1 MATSGLLGGLS
12 DEEPKSGWAGFLD
25 LLRSFPGQVR
35 LALGIRGVMWAT
47 AAGII
52 GVGCCLI
59 AFADI
64 ALSLHR
70 SDVDPERRR
79 ARDVRELDLFSRD
92 LMRTILANAAANPG
106 PARVRAS
113 GEPWHSFVASLDKL
127 CGEFETPPQT
137 RLGMTCRAKPEF
149 VARVGAEIARF
160 DETRQPLRPAIVREL
175 LEIRDDISD
184 LSQVT
189 TRTADAMIG
198 RLVED
203 YTQALL
209 VLTLCTSG
217 FAAAGLMLILLVG
230 RASVDYH
237 AQWRRAVESAH
248 AAGASRDM
256 LSEIIEALPAGVVVY
271 DQNERLMMFN
281 SVAQSLTPA
290 LREPGVIGRSY
301 EDLAHDTARRL
312 EASGRGPQPVQ
323 QWIDR
328 FRQKNTEHA
337 RQSQDGRWF
346 DWSEKGTKGGLTVGL
361 RVEVTDLKQQ
371 EIALEQARVEYQSLV
386 DSLADVA
393 YTLDVETGRF
403 IFMSAAAKEFFGV
416 PPHKIVGNHFLQYIA
431 PESHDQV
438 RNTTTRNYDPDDQ
451 GTFARFSMIGAG
463 GQVRRVEV
471 RARRRI
477 DANGRL
483 ISTGVIRDV
492 EEQVQLEARLDEE
505 MTRLQSIVGSGG
517 ALIVLVDADLKV
529 QMVNLGFTQFTGIT
543 EADAVGRSLQDV
555 VPVALNPAR
564 TKRSRFAVKLLN
576 REGRERLVALTATPL
591 LTDGGV
597 SSIVLL
603 GVDDTERREAEQALA
618 SAERF
623 ATVGE
628 MASTMAHEISQPLQ
642 VINIACA
649 SAVESLDDPDYVKEK
664 LERIASQVDTA
675 SRIIGDLRAYVHGSS
690 SDRPMPFDA
699 NDAVRAAIDLTDH
712 GVSEAGME
720 FNEQLSTGLP
730 QVMGEMA
737 RLEQVLVNLIN
748 NARDAG
754 GPSISIMTE
763 TVEQNDRRWVRV
775 LVEDRGPG
783 IAAEVL
789 PKLFQSFV
797 STKPKGKGTGLG
809 LRICRRIIEEMGG
822 SISAANRD
830 DGGARFE
837 ILLPAIAKN

>member
-1 MATSGLLGGLS
+1 MATSGLMGGLGE
-12 DEEPKSGWAGFLD
+12 EEPKSGWAGFID

-35 LALGIRGVMWAT
+35 LALGVRGVMWAT
-47 AAGII
+47 AAGVI
-52 GVGCCLI
+52 GIGCCLI

-79 ARDVRELDLFSRD
+79 ARDVRELDLVSRD

-106 PARVRAS
+106 PARVRVG
-113 GEPWHSFVASLDKL
+113 GEPWQNFIASLGKL

-137 RLGMTCRAKPEF
+137 RLGMTCRAQPDF
-149 VARVGAEIARF
+149 IGRVGPEIVRF
-160 DETRQPLRPAIVREL
+160 DETRQPMTPAIVREL

-189 TRTADAMIG
+189 TRTADAMMS
-198 RLVED
+198 RLIED

-237 AQWRRAVESAH
+237 TQWRRAVDAAH
-248 AAGASRDM
+248 EANASRDI

-271 DQNERLMMFN
+271 DRDERLMMFN

-290 LREPGVIGRSY
+290 LQEAGAIGRTY
-301 EDLAHDTARRL
+301 EDLARDSARRL
-312 EASGRGPQPVQ
+312 EAAGNPPQPVDE
-323 QWIDR
+323 WIAR
-328 FRQKNTEHA
+328 FRAKNIERT
-337 RQSQDGRWF
+337 RQSADGRWF
-346 DWSEKGTKGGLTVGL
+346 DWSEKGTKSGLTVGL
-361 RVEVTDLKQQ
+361 RVEVTDLKHQ
-371 EIALEQARVEYQSLV
+371 ELALEQARAEYQSLV

-438 RNTTTRNYDPDDQ
+438 RSTTTRSYDPDDH

-463 GQVRRVEV
+463 GAVRRVEV

-477 DANGRL
+477 DANGRV
-483 ISTGVIRDV
+483 ISIGVIRDV
-492 EEQVQLEARLDEE
+492 EEQVQLEARLEEE

-517 ALIVLVDADLKV
+517 AVIVLVGPDLKV
-529 QMVNLGFTQFTGIT
+529 QMVNLGFTQFTGIA

-555 VPVALNPAR
+555 MPVPLNPER
-564 TKRSRFAVKLLN
+564 TKRSRFVVKL
-576 REGRERLVALTATPL
+576 RDRAGRERLVAVTATPL
-591 LTDGGV
+591 LADGGV

-649 SAVESLDDPDYVKEK
+649 SASESLDDPEYVKEK

-675 SRIIGDLRAYVHGSS
+675 SRIIGDLRAYVHGTSS
-690 SDRPMPFDA
+690 ERPTPFDA
-699 NDAVRAAIDLTDH
+699 NEAVRAAVDLTDH

-720 FNEQLSTGLP
+720 FSERLAADLP

-754 GPSISIMTE
+754 GPEISIATDAIE
-763 TVEQNDRRWVRV
+763 RNDRRWVRV

-783 IAAEVL
+783 IAADVL
-789 PKLFQSFV
+789 PKLFLSFV

-809 LRICRRIIEEMGG
+809 LRICKRIIEEMGG
-822 SISAANRD
+822 TISAANRD
-830 DGGARFE
+830 DGGAHFE
-837 ILLPAIAKN
+837 ILLPAMSKG